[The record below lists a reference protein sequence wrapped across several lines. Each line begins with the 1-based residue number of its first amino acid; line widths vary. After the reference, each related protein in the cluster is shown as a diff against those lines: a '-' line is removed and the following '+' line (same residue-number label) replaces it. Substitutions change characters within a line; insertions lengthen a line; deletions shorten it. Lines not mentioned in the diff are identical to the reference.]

1 MKIVERRSA
10 QRISVSVA
18 IQQYVEGQTHRCR
31 ASNLSL
37 SGVYIER
44 PITSFVRHS
53 TAVELEIP
61 LPDGESAPMRT
72 EAEIVYDCFD
82 AALHGSALRFTNMS
96 AHDRA
101 RLSAFLERGER
112 GPDPSKAQAA

>member
-10 QRISVSVA
+10 QRVSVSVP
-18 IQQYVEGQTHRCR
+18 IHQFVEGQTHRCL

-44 PITSFVRHS
+44 PIASFVRHS

-61 LPDGESAPMRT
+61 LPDGETVPLRT
-72 EAEIVYDCFD
+72 AAEIVYDCFD
-82 AALHGSALRFTNMS
+82 AALHGSALRFTEMS
-96 AHDRA
+96 GRDRA

-112 GPDPSKAQAA
+112 GPDPSNAQAA